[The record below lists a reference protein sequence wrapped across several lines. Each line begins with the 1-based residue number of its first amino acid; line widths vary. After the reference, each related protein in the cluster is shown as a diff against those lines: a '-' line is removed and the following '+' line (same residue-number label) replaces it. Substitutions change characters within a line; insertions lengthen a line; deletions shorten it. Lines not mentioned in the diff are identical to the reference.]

1 MDIARDIR
9 RIIEGDLSS
18 TVVYNGQY
26 YKGIVSVQTRL
37 DDESQSVLQILTL
50 EVMAEDFPDV
60 KSGDLITVDG
70 ITYRIAEIENRQIT
84 KRFYLTEG
92 ELYD

>member
-1 MDIARDIR
+1 
-9 RIIEGDLSS
+9 
-18 TVVYNGQY
+18 
-26 YKGIVSVQTRL
+26 
-37 DDESQSVLQILTL
+37 
-50 EVMAEDFPDV
+50 MAEDFSDV

-70 ITYRIAEIENRQIT
+70 KTYRIAEIENKQIT